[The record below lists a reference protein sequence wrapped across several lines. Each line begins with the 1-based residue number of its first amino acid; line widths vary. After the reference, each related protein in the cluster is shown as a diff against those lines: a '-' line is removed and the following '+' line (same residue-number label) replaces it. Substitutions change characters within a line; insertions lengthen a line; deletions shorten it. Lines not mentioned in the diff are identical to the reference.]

1 MDPNGDGD
9 IEMRELDMAIRMFNR
24 KRAVEKMEGEARRVM
39 RKLMERIEAR
49 GMTIQDAFSVM
60 DRSGDGIISGPE
72 LMDGLQE
79 ICSAQDLNLEPF
91 ESRLAKHLSLERG
104 TEVSLEEA
112 GDIVMK
118 ARKGDEHCVE
128 VLTEFQDL
136 NEHEAQPSS

>member
-1 MDPNGDGD
+1 MGFWGIRNSMVAAFATIDGAG
-9 IEMRELDMAIRMFNR
+9 RP
-24 KRAVEKMEGEARRVM
+24 V
-39 RKLMERIEAR
+39 
-49 GMTIQDAFSVM
+49 IQHNTTQ
-60 DRSGDGIISGPE
+60 IISGPE